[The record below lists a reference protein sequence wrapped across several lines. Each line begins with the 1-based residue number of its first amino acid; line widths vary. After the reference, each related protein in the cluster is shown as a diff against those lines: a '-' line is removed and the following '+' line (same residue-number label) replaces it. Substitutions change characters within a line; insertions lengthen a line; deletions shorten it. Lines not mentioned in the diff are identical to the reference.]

1 MSNSNKTESRIRYLK
16 QCNKN
21 NLMNNLRIL
30 VKENPIVTGNFLAI
44 RIQNIRNRLA
54 LLVISQAMQEIKNIS

>member
-1 MSNSNKTESRIRYLK
+1 MSNSNKTELRIRYLK

-21 NLMNNLRIL
+21 NLTNNLRIL
-30 VKENPIVTGNFLAI
+30 VMENSIVTGNFLAI
-44 RIQNIRNRLA
+44 QKCRNRLA